1 LLDLA
6 AGVVVFL
13 RCGDGLAATVANVG
27 FGETPRFF
35 MADLEGSVGGEESEP
50 PSSDPLIERVRRRG
64 ALILALAIADS
75 PTSPFCT
82 CRSSYAGL

>member
-1 LLDLA
+1 
-6 AGVVVFL
+6 
-13 RCGDGLAATVANVG
+13 
-27 FGETPRFF
+27 